1 MKLSQF
7 DFELPDNLIAERPC
21 EPREESRMLV
31 YKNEISDTNFSKFI
45 DYVGHNDLVVI
56 NNTKVIPIFLE
67 GFHSKKNIKVTL
79 HKKLSSNKW
88 LAFLKPAKNVSENS
102 IISFNNEIS
111 CTIRKK
117 LDYGEVELEFN
128 CSEEEFD
135 NYLNQFGL
143 MPLPPYI
150 QKKRKSDK
158 KDFTDYQ
165 TVYAKEKGSV
175 AAPTAGLHFNDE
187 IINKLVESD
196 QLAEI
201 TLHVGA
207 GTFLPIRNEDVDNHV
222 MHSEYGIIDEKTAL
236 KINQC
241 KKKGGKIIAV
251 GTTTLRLLES
261 AAKNNEVEKFNRETN
276 IFIKPGYKFQIVDM
290 LLTNFHLPKS
300 TLLLLVSAFA
310 GTEEIFK
317 IYKHAVTNK
326 YRFFSYGDV
335 SLLFKK

>member
-150 QKKRKSDK
+150 QKKRNQ
-158 KDFTDYQ
+158 YQ
-165 TVYAKEKGSV
+165 L
-175 AAPTAGLHFNDE
+175 GL
-187 IINKLVESD
+187 
-196 QLAEI
+196 A
-201 TLHVGA
+201 
-207 GTFLPIRNEDVDNHV
+207 
-222 MHSEYGIIDEKTAL
+222 
-236 KINQC
+236 
-241 KKKGGKIIAV
+241 
-251 GTTTLRLLES
+251 
-261 AAKNNEVEKFNRETN
+261 
-276 IFIKPGYKFQIVDM
+276 
-290 LLTNFHLPKS
+290 
-300 TLLLLVSAFA
+300 
-310 GTEEIFK
+310 
-317 IYKHAVTNK
+317 
-326 YRFFSYGDV
+326 
-335 SLLFKK
+335 

>member
-150 QKKRKSDK
+150 QKKRKSDQ

-196 QLAEI
+196 QLVEI

-251 GTTTLRLLES
+251 L
-261 AAKNNEVEKFNRETN
+261 
-276 IFIKPGYKFQIVDM
+276 
-290 LLTNFHLPKS
+290 
-300 TLLLLVSAFA
+300 
-310 GTEEIFK
+310 
-317 IYKHAVTNK
+317 
-326 YRFFSYGDV
+326 
-335 SLLFKK
+335 SLIHI

>member
-196 QLAEI
+196 QLA
-201 TLHVGA
+201 
-207 GTFLPIRNEDVDNHV
+207 
-222 MHSEYGIIDEKTAL
+222 
-236 KINQC
+236 
-241 KKKGGKIIAV
+241 AV
-251 GTTTLRLLES
+251 SYTHLR
-261 AAKNNEVEKFNRETN
+261 AHET
-276 IFIKPGYKFQIVDM
+276 
-290 LLTNFHLPKS
+290 
-300 TLLLLVSAFA
+300 
-310 GTEEIFK
+310 
-317 IYKHAVTNK
+317 
-326 YRFFSYGDV
+326 
-335 SLLFKK
+335 

>member
-1 MKLSQF
+1 M
-7 DFELPDNLIAERPC
+7 
-21 EPREESRMLV
+21 
-31 YKNEISDTNFSKFI
+31 
-45 DYVGHNDLVVI
+45 
-56 NNTKVIPIFLE
+56 
-67 GFHSKKNIKVTL
+67 
-79 HKKLSSNKW
+79 
-88 LAFLKPAKNVSENS
+88 KPAKKVNENS

-111 CTIRKK
+111 CIIRKK
-117 LDYGEVELEFN
+117 SDYGEVELEFN

-135 NYLNQFGL
+135 NYLSHFGL

-196 QLAEI
+196 QLVEI

-236 KINQC
+236 KN
-241 KKKGGKIIAV
+241 
-251 GTTTLRLLES
+251 
-261 AAKNNEVEKFNRETN
+261 
-276 IFIKPGYKFQIVDM
+276 
-290 LLTNFHLPKS
+290 
-300 TLLLLVSAFA
+300 
-310 GTEEIFK
+310 
-317 IYKHAVTNK
+317 
-326 YRFFSYGDV
+326 
-335 SLLFKK
+335 

>member
-31 YKNEISDTNFSKFI
+31 YKNEISDTNFSKFN

-111 CTIRKK
+111 CSIRKK

-128 CSEEEFD
+128 CGEEEFD
-135 NYLNQFGL
+135 DYLNQFGL

-175 AAPTAGLHFNDE
+175 AAPTAGLHLMM
-187 IINKLVESD
+187 K
-196 QLAEI
+196 
-201 TLHVGA
+201 
-207 GTFLPIRNEDVDNHV
+207 
-222 MHSEYGIIDEKTAL
+222 
-236 KINQC
+236 
-241 KKKGGKIIAV
+241 
-251 GTTTLRLLES
+251 
-261 AAKNNEVEKFNRETN
+261 
-276 IFIKPGYKFQIVDM
+276 
-290 LLTNFHLPKS
+290 
-300 TLLLLVSAFA
+300 
-310 GTEEIFK
+310 
-317 IYKHAVTNK
+317 
-326 YRFFSYGDV
+326 
-335 SLLFKK
+335 